1 MPSCKVYAI
10 LRSSKAVSFQR
21 RASVKV
27 SVRKRFEP
35 LPKLMTMFI
44 YFVLATV
51 FWAHAFAQAPAQ
63 LPKIDPAAYTPA
75 KRPGPTITVSLANV
89 SIAGPAPS
97 GALQRLR
104 TVRQTAAEAN
114 DLGLLINAANKEL
127 IAAGGGTISI
137 AGGGSIKTQVELNH
151 HTKFDSSTYACD
163 IVGITDFGCFLIG
176 DNVLVEGTYQPP
188 QALLEYFQKG
198 NGRNHRDPFL
208 RAVQSLTPQQLAGT
222 GTTILEP
229 TFVSGRTPALIVF
242 QAKGDACCSHTERS
256 RNIAVIGFHIR
267 GRQQV
272 YDGGVRSTMQ
282 FGNCERCTAQN
293 NYLEDT
299 ASIGIS
305 FGGSGLEK
313 NYFANNSLAY
323 HNITSGV
330 AAANIA
336 AVNSENV
343 YVVENYAFRLGH
355 HEPRFGGGVC
365 GFDLETNSQADHSKN
380 IFVLNNLYDYEGS
393 IPSAGSAIC
402 LQDPYKGV
410 NHGLV
415 VAANNIAIGGREDRV
430 YRFMSN
436 GLFLN
441 GLKGCQ
447 IRNNYVFRTGQNAI
461 QAYAIN
467 GCVIEDNDFESTGGG
482 GNPTVS
488 TEGAVNNVFRR
499 NNYRDRPGLSINTQ
513 AGFNEICGSGN
524 VYEKNLVNGKDV
536 RAVSTQPC
544 APK

>member
-1 MPSCKVYAI
+1 MRLSLLSA
-10 LRSSKAVSFQR
+10 
-21 RASVKV
+21 
-27 SVRKRFEP
+27 
-35 LPKLMTMFI
+35 FI
-44 YFVLATV
+44 IVLTV
-51 FWAHAFAQAPAQ
+51 CAHALAQPPLR
-63 LPKIDPAAYTPA
+63 LPESAAAYLPP
-75 KRPGPTITVSLANV
+75 KKPGPTITISIANV
-89 SIAGPAPS
+89 SIAGGATS
-97 GALQRLR
+97 GVLQRLR
-104 TVRQTAAEAN
+104 AVRQTAAEAD
-114 DLGLLINAANKEL
+114 DLGLLINAASKEL
-127 IAAGGGTISI
+127 TAIGGGSISI
-137 AGGGSIKTQVELNH
+137 EGGGSIKTQVQLDH
-151 HTKFDSSTYACD
+151 HTKFDEATYACD
-163 IVGITDFGCFLIG
+163 VTGITDYGCFLIG
-176 DNVLVEGTYQPP
+176 DNVLVEGTYRPP

-198 NGRNHRDPFL
+198 KGSNHRDPFL
-208 RAVQSLTPQQLAGT
+208 LAVQALTPQQLAGK

-229 TFVSGRTPALIVF
+229 TFASGRTPAVIVF
-242 QAKGDACCSHTERS
+242 QAKGDSCCSHTERS
-256 RNIAVIGFHIR
+256 RNIAVVGFHIR

-272 YDGGVRSTMQ
+272 YDGGVRSTIQ

-313 NYFANNSLAY
+313 NYFANDCLAY

-343 YVVENYAFRLGH
+343 YVTENYAFRLGH

-365 GFDLETNSQADHSKN
+365 GFDLETNSAADHSKN
-380 IFVLNNLYDYEGS
+380 IFVYNNLYDYEGS

-415 VAANNIAIGGREDRV
+415 MATNNIIIGGREDRIH
-430 YRFMSN
+430 RFLSN
-436 GLFLN
+436 GFFLN

-461 QAYAIN
+461 QAYAID

-482 GNPTVS
+482 GNATVS
-488 TEGAVNNVFRR
+488 IEGAVNNIFRR
-499 NNYRDRPGLSINTQ
+499 NNYRDRPGLSINVQ
-513 AGFNEICGSGN
+513 AGFLEVCGNNN
-524 VYEKNLVNGKDV
+524 VYEKNLVNGRDV
-536 RAVSTQPC
+536 PAVSKQPC
-544 APK
+544 SAK

>member
-1 MPSCKVYAI
+1 MRLSCLSAFLIAVFVPSYVA
-10 LRSSKAVSFQR
+10 AQTP
-21 RASVKV
+21 
-27 SVRKRFEP
+27 VR
-35 LPKLMTMFI
+35 LPN
-44 YFVLATV
+44 
-51 FWAHAFAQAPAQ
+51 
-63 LPKIDPAAYTPA
+63 IDPSAYLPA
-75 KRPGPTITVSLANV
+75 RRPGPTVRISLASVSLTGSA
-89 SIAGPAPS
+89 AGA
-97 GALQRLR
+97 AQQRLR
-104 TVRQTAAEAN
+104 TVRQTAAEAK

-127 IAAGGGTISI
+127 TDLGGGTISI
-137 AGGGSIKTQVELNH
+137 EGGGSIKTQVQLDH

-163 IVGITDFGCFLIG
+163 VQGITDFGCFLIG

-188 QALLEYFQKG
+188 QALLEYFRKG
-198 NGRNHRDPFL
+198 KGSNHRDSFL
-208 RAVQSLTPQQLAGT
+208 LAVQSLTSQQLAGT
-222 GTTILEP
+222 GTIILEP
-229 TFVSGRTPALIVF
+229 SFANGRVPAVAVF

-256 RNIAVIGFHIR
+256 KNIAIIGFHIR

-272 YDGGVRSTMQ
+272 YDGGVRSTIQ
-282 FGNCERCTAQN
+282 FGNCEHCTAQN

-305 FGGSGLEK
+305 FGGSGLQK
-313 NYFANNSLAY
+313 NYFANDCLAY

-343 YVVENYAFRLGH
+343 YITENYAFRLGH

-365 GFDLETNSQADHSKN
+365 GFDLETNSPADHSKN
-380 IFVLNNLYDYEGS
+380 IFVFNNLYDYEGS

-415 VAANNIAIGGREDRV
+415 VAMNNVMIGGREDRV

-447 IRNNYVFRTGQNAI
+447 IRNNYVYRTGQNAI
-461 QAYAIN
+461 QAYAIE

-482 GNPTVS
+482 GNYTVS
-488 TEGAVNNVFRR
+488 TDGAVNNIFRR
-499 NNYRDRPGLSINTQ
+499 NNYRDRPGLQISVA
-513 AGFNEICGSGN
+513 AGFLEICGRGN
-524 VYEKNLVNGKDV
+524 VYEQNLVNGRDV
-536 RAVSTQPC
+536 RAVATQPC
-544 APK
+544 SAK

>member
-1 MPSCKVYAI
+1 MRLLCLSAFLIAVFVPSY
-10 LRSSKAVSFQR
+10 
-21 RASVKV
+21 
-27 SVRKRFEP
+27 
-35 LPKLMTMFI
+35 
-44 YFVLATV
+44 VLAQTPV
-51 FWAHAFAQAPAQ
+51 R
-63 LPKIDPAAYTPA
+63 LPNIDPASYLPA
-75 KRPGPTITVSLANV
+75 RRPGPTIRISLANV
-89 SIAGPAPS
+89 SVTG
-97 GALQRLR
+97 GAAAAVQQRLR
-104 TVRQTAAEAN
+104 TVRQAAAEAD

-127 IAAGGGTISI
+127 TDLRGGGSISI
-137 AGGGSIKTQVELNH
+137 EGGGSIKTRVQLDH

-163 IVGITDFGCFLIG
+163 VQGITDFGCFLIG

-188 QALLEYFQKG
+188 QALLEYFRKG
-198 NGRNHRDPFL
+198 KGSNHRDPFL
-208 RAVQSLTPQQLAGT
+208 LAVQSLTPQQLAGT

-229 TFVSGRTPALIVF
+229 TFASGTTPAIAVF

-256 RNIAVIGFHIR
+256 KNIAVVGFHIR
-267 GRQQV
+267 GRQQI
-272 YDGGVRSTMQ
+272 YDGGVRSTIQ
-282 FGNCERCTAQN
+282 LGNCERCTAQN

-313 NYFANNSLAY
+313 NYFANDCLAY

-343 YVVENYAFRLGH
+343 YITENYAFRLGH

-365 GFDLETNSQADHSKN
+365 GFDLETNSPADHSKN
-380 IFVLNNLYDYEGS
+380 IFVFNNLYDFEGS
-393 IPSAGSAIC
+393 IQSAGNAIC

-410 NHGLV
+410 NRGLV
-415 VAANNIAIGGREDRV
+415 VAMNNVMIGGREDRI

-447 IRNNYVFRTGQNAI
+447 IRNNYIYRTGQNAI
-461 QAYAIN
+461 QAYGIE

-482 GNPTVS
+482 GNYTVS
-488 TEGAVNNVFRR
+488 TEGAVNNIFRR
-499 NNYRDRPGLSINTQ
+499 NNYRDRPGLTINVQT
-513 AGFNEICGSGN
+513 GFLEICGKGN
-524 VYEKNLVNGKDV
+524 VYEQNLVNGRDERGV
-536 RAVSTQPC
+536 ATQPC
-544 APK
+544 SAK

>member
-1 MPSCKVYAI
+1 MKI
-10 LRSSKAVSFQR
+10 IFL
-21 RASVKV
+21 
-27 SVRKRFEP
+27 
-35 LPKLMTMFI
+35 LFI
-44 YFVLATV
+44 FAGVAL
-51 FWAHAFAQAPAQ
+51 AQAPAQ
-63 LPKIDPAAYTPA
+63 LPNIDPGSYLPA
-75 KRPGPTITVSLANV
+75 TKRGPTVTVSLTDV
-89 SIAGPAPS
+89 SIS
-97 GALQRLR
+97 GLSSPETLPRLDA
-104 TVRQTAAEAN
+104 VRQSAAAAN

-127 IAAGGGTISI
+127 TALGGGTIFVT
-137 AGGGSIKTQVELNH
+137 GGGSIKTQVELNQ

-163 IVGITDFGCFLIG
+163 VVGITDYGCFLIG
-176 DNVLVEGTYQPP
+176 DNVLVEGTYKPP
-188 QALLEYFQKG
+188 QALLDYFRKG
-198 NGRNHRDPFL
+198 NGRNSRDPFL
-208 RAVQSLTPQQLAGT
+208 RAVQSLSPAQLAGT
-222 GTTILEP
+222 GTTFLEP
-229 TFVSGRTPALIVF
+229 TFAAGRTPAVIVF

-256 RNIAVIGFHIR
+256 RNIAIVGFHIK
-267 GRQQV
+267 GRQKV
-272 YDGGVRSTMQ
+272 YDGGVRSTIQ

-299 ASIGIS
+299 ASIGIT

-313 NYFANNSLAY
+313 NNFANNCLAY

-336 AVNSENV
+336 AVNSESV

-365 GFDLETNSQADHSKN
+365 GFDLETNSEADHSKN
-380 IFVLNNLYDYEGS
+380 IFVFNNLYDYEGS

-415 VAANNIAIGGREDRV
+415 VAANNIAIGGREDRI

-447 IRNNYVFRTGQNAI
+447 IRNNYVYRTGQNAI

-488 TEGAVNNVFRR
+488 TEGAVNTIFRR
-499 NNYRDRPGLSINTQ
+499 NNYRDRPGLTINVQ
-513 AGFNEICGSGN
+513 AGFHEICGKGN
-524 VYEKNLVNGKDV
+524 VYEKNLINGEDK

-544 APK
+544 ATK

>member
-1 MPSCKVYAI
+1 MSLDVTH
-10 LRSSKAVSFQR
+10 LRR
-21 RASVKV
+21 TSVKLFVMRV
-27 SVRKRFEP
+27 SRLCVCIVLGLLTSNAFGQVTP
-35 LPKLMTMFI
+35 LPKVDPGA
-44 YFVLATV
+44 Y
-51 FWAHAFAQAPAQ
+51 
-63 LPKIDPAAYTPA
+63 LPPIKA
-75 KRPGPTITVSLANV
+75 GPTIRISLASVTSNGAPD
-89 SIAGPAPS
+89 IAA
-97 GALQRLR
+97 RLR
-104 TVRQTAAEAN
+104 AVREAAAAAN
-114 DLGLLINAANKEL
+114 DLGLLINALNKEL
-127 IAAGGGTISI
+127 TARGGGTMSI
-137 AGGGSIKTQVELNH
+137 EGGGSIKTQVQLDH
-151 HTKFDSSTYACD
+151 HTKFDSSTYSCD
-163 IVGITDFGCFLIG
+163 VTGFTDFGCFLLG
-176 DNVLVEGTYQPP
+176 DNILVEGTYAPP
-188 QALLEYFQKG
+188 PALLEYFRKG
-198 NGRNHRDPFL
+198 KGSNHQDPFL
-208 RAVQSLTPQQLAGT
+208 RAVQSLTAQQLAGT

-229 TFVSGRTPALIVF
+229 TFASGRTPAVSVF

-256 RNIAVIGFHIR
+256 KNIAVIGFHIQ

-293 NYLEDT
+293 NYLENT

-313 NYFANNSLAY
+313 NYFANDCLAY

-365 GFDLETNSQADHSKN
+365 GFDLETNSAADHSRN
-380 IFVLNNLYDYEGS
+380 IFVFKNLYDYEGS

-402 LQDPYKGV
+402 LQDPYKGA

-415 VAANNIAIGGREDRV
+415 RAENNIMIGGRDDRL

-447 IRNNYVFRTGQNAI
+447 IRNNYVYRTGQNAI
-461 QAYAIN
+461 QAYLID

-482 GNPTVS
+482 GNATVA
-488 TEGAVNNVFRR
+488 TESAVNNVFRR
-499 NNYRDRPGLSINTQ
+499 NNYRDRPGLTINVQ
-513 AGFNEICGSGN
+513 AGFVEVCGNGN

-536 RAVSTQPC
+536 PAVSKQPC
-544 APK
+544 AAK

>member
-1 MPSCKVYAI
+1 M
-10 LRSSKAVSFQR
+10 
-21 RASVKV
+21 
-27 SVRKRFEP
+27 
-35 LPKLMTMFI
+35 
-44 YFVLATV
+44 
-51 FWAHAFAQAPAQ
+51 FAQTPVQ
-63 LPKIDPAAYTPA
+63 LPNFDPASYLPA
-75 KRPGPTITVSLANV
+75 TKPGPTITISLANV
-89 SIAGPAPS
+89 SVSGPAPP

-104 TVRQTAAEAN
+104 AVRQSAAEAD
-114 DLGLLINAANKEL
+114 DLGLLLNAANKEL
-127 IAAGGGTISI
+127 NLSAGGTISI

-163 IVGITDFGCFLIG
+163 VTGFTDVGCFLIG

-188 QALLEYFQKG
+188 PALIQYFRKG
-198 NGRNHRDPFL
+198 NGRNSRDPFL
-208 RAVQSLTPQQLAGT
+208 LAVQSLTLQQLAGT

-229 TFVSGRTPALIVF
+229 TFVAGPTPAVIVF
-242 QAKGDACCSHTERS
+242 QAKGDACCSHTNQS
-256 RNIAVIGFHIR
+256 RNIAVVGFHIR
-267 GRQQV
+267 GRQKV

-313 NYFANNSLAY
+313 NYFANNCLAY

-336 AVNSENV
+336 AVNSENF
-343 YVVENYAFRLGH
+343 YAAENYAFRLGH

-365 GFDLETNSQADHSKN
+365 GFDLETNSEADHSKN
-380 IFVLNNLYDYEGS
+380 IFVFNNLYDYEGS
-393 IPSAGSAIC
+393 LPSAGSAVC

-415 VAANNIAIGGREDRV
+415 VAANNIAIGGREDRL
-430 YRFMSN
+430 YRYMSN
-436 GLFLN
+436 GIFLN

-447 IRNNYVFRTGQNAI
+447 IRNNYVFRTGQNAL
-461 QAYAIN
+461 QAYGIS

-482 GNPTVS
+482 GNFTVS
-488 TEGAVNNVFRR
+488 ITGAVNNIFRR
-499 NNYRDRPGLSINTQ
+499 NNYRDRPGLNINTQ
-513 AGFNEICGSGN
+513 AGFQEICSKDN
-524 VYEKNLVNGKDV
+524 VYEKNLVRGNDV
-536 RAVSTQPC
+536 RAVLSQPC
-544 APK
+544 PAK